1 MCAEQ
6 YMMHGK
12 AIVFGDREIA
22 EQILAATQPKAQ
34 KALGRKVRN
43 FDDVIWK
50 RNREAIVLA
59 GNRLKFTQN
68 EHLKAALIATRGT
81 TLVEASPRDRIWGI
95 GLGAKDPRAQNEA
108 AWKGQNLLGKILTKL
123 REELI
128 AEPTTSTS

>member
-22 EQILAATQPKAQ
+22 EQILAATQPRAQ

-50 RNREAIVLA
+50 KNRESIVLA

-68 EHLKAALIATRGT
+68 EHLKTALVATRGRAGSNDHQYVVLT
-81 TLVEASPRDRIWGI
+81 DRERGTSASDGPRRH
-95 GLGAKDPRAQNEA
+95 PSR
-108 AWKGQNLLGKILTKL
+108 
-123 REELI
+123 
-128 AEPTTSTS
+128 